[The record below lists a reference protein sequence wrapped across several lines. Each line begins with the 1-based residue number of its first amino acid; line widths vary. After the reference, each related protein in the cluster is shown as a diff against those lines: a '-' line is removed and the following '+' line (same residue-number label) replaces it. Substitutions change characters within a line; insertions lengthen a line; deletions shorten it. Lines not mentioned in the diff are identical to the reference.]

1 MKSTVRFALVS
12 FAALLT
18 TAGIALA
25 DDPAASRPS
34 THPRNSLGLGIVSAP
49 TPYRGAE
56 NRLLPI
62 PLVELYY
69 KRLYVQGIL
78 AGFRVLGGDD
88 LHLDLRLRWSFL
100 ELDPDDSPFLEGMSP
115 RDPTA
120 LGGLA
125 LEWNHRKLQVSG
137 TLLADLLGN
146 SNGLGGSLLASWREP
161 VMNGRLMLIASLG
174 VAYQDAKTIDY
185 YFGVTPDE
193 ATEERPAYRGT
204 AAWNPTLRFNA
215 FFRITP
221 RLNLVA
227 HLAGQ
232 SLDNEIRNSPIVDD
246 SWGYEAVLGL
256 TYSLG
261 SR

>member
-1 MKSTVRFALVS
+1 MKSTNGFALVS
-12 FAALLT
+12 LAALLT
-18 TAGIALA
+18 TAGVALA

-49 TPYRGAE
+49 TPFRGAE

-62 PLVELYY
+62 PLVELYH

-78 AGFRVLGGDD
+78 AGFRVLGGDG

-125 LEWNHRKLQVSG
+125 LEWNRRKLQVSG

-146 SNGLGGSLLASWREP
+146 SNGLAGSILASWREP
-161 VMNGRLMLIASLG
+161 VMKGRLMLIPSLG
-174 VAYQDAKTIDY
+174 VAYQDAKTVDY

-193 ATEERPAYRGT
+193 ATRERPAYVGT
-204 AAWNPTLRFNA
+204 AAWNPTARFTALFKITQRFN
-215 FFRITP
+215 
-221 RLNLVA
+221 LVVY
-227 HLAGQ
+227 LAGQ